1 MFLPAHRAG
10 GHLRRL
16 RRDALLPPPRSP
28 NSFLAVFLLGAVL
41 IWDGAPGASAA
52 PRGGEVPEW
61 SGRVP
66 APVVPDD
73 GKRRVGASPR
83 TSDPSAPGAPD
94 KVRVGIGSGKFYGE
108 PRPARAPAEAAAGS
122 HTLNLV
128 DASIQEA
135 AAAVL
140 GDILGTNYTI
150 DPKLEGRVTLQTT
163 HPVSKTGAVELFESA
178 LRNVGGALSRS
189 GNVVR
194 IVPIEQA
201 TAGGR
206 VGMADRGGSGGPGV
220 GNSVKVL
227 PLRYVAAAEMK
238 RLLEPI
244 ASYGG
249 VVRIDPSRN
258 ALLLSGTDQEIAAM
272 RDAVA
277 VFDVNY
283 MKGMSFALV
292 PVRSL
297 DPEEVVDNLNKAFA
311 TNGEGAMSGMV
322 QFIPNKRLKSVLVIS
337 KQPEYLL
344 SAKAWIRNLDGVAS
358 GNRKEFF
365 TYVLRNRQA
374 KDVVDVLNAMFSDE
388 TSAREVRSARTGRTG
403 LGDGPPNGGPLNGPD
418 AGPGAGF
425 SVGGGVPF
433 GAPVGGLAGGGLN
446 GAALNGGLGGGLT
459 SERFLDGPLPRVD
472 ENGGYRSAGIGAGDN
487 GEPRIKIVAD
497 PSQNALLILASES
510 DYRRVERVLAN
521 LDVLPNQVLIEA
533 TIAEVQLNDDLRLGV
548 RWFFQNRNGSRSGTF
563 SDLLT
568 GAVGSAF
575 PGFSF
580 VARAAGGQVTLNALN
595 DVTRVDVLASPSLM
609 VLDRRTAVLQIGDQ
623 VPIQTQSSQSVL
635 VPGAPVVNSIAYKDT
650 GVILS
655 VTPRVSESGRVLL
668 DIEQEVSNVQRT
680 TSSNIDS
687 PSFGRRKVRTT
698 VVVNNG
704 ESITLGG
711 LIQDRTTV
719 GETRVPV
726 LGDLPIIGNA
736 FKEKQN
742 LVEKTELLI
751 MLTPRVVR
759 DLNEAAAVTDEYRN
773 RVRSVLPTRDP
784 VQRLMTNVKRTI
796 E

>member
-1 MFLPAHRAG
+1 M
-10 GHLRRL
+10 
-16 RRDALLPPPRSP
+16 
-28 NSFLAVFLLGAVL
+28 
-41 IWDGAPGASAA
+41 
-52 PRGGEVPEW
+52 PEW
-61 SGRVP
+61 AGRDP
-66 APVVPDD
+66 APALPDD
-73 GKRRVGASPR
+73 GKRRLGASPR
-83 TSDPSAPGAPD
+83 TPDPAAPGAPD
-94 KVRVGIGSGKFYGE
+94 KTRIGIGSGKFYGE
-108 PRPARAPAEAAAGS
+108 PRPARPPAESAAGT

-140 GDILGTNYTI
+140 GDILGVNYTI
-150 DPKLEGRVTLQTT
+150 DPKLEGKLTLQTT
-163 HPVSKTGAVELFESA
+163 HAVTKAGATELFESA
-178 LRNVGGALSRS
+178 LRNVGGALARS

-194 IVPIEQA
+194 VVPAEQA

-206 VGMADRGGSGGPGV
+206 IGMADRGGPSGV
-220 GNSVKVL
+220 GNAVKVL

-272 RDAVA
+272 REAA
-277 VFDVNY
+277 SVFDVNY

-297 DPEEVVDNLNKAFA
+297 DPEEVVENLSKAFA

-344 SAKAWIRNLDGVAS
+344 TAKSWIRNLDGVA
-358 GNRKEFF
+358 GGRRKEFF

-388 TSAREVRSARTGRTG
+388 TAAREVRSARSARTG
-403 LGDGPPNGGPLNGPD
+403 LGDGPGNGAPLGNGNGNGFGGD
-418 AGPGAGF
+418 AGPGGF
-425 SVGGGVPF
+425 SVGGGSQF
-433 GAPVGGLAGGGLN
+433 GG
-446 GAALNGGLGGGLT
+446 GGLGGGGFGGGGIAVGGGFGAGGTGLSG

-472 ENGGYRSAGIGAGDN
+472 ENGSYRSAGIGAGDN

-497 PSQNALLILASES
+497 PSQNALLILAAES

-563 SDLLT
+563 SDLVS

-623 VPIQTQSSQSVL
+623 VPIQTQSAQSIL
-635 VPGAPVVNSIAYKDT
+635 TPGAPVVNSIAYKDT

-668 DIEQEVSNVQRT
+668 DIEQEVSTVQRT

-711 LIQDRTTV
+711 LIQDRTTI

-742 LVEKTELLI
+742 LVEKTELII

-773 RVRSVLPTRDP
+773 RVRSVMPTRDP
-784 VQRLMTNVKRTI
+784 VQRLMTNVKRSI